1 MRLKR
6 LDFVYYWIS
15 SSYNDSNDSLCSFV
29 SWIFLILLQ
38 FESSWYF
45 CLPFFPSLLVFFGN
59 FRISDVGNFDFFFR
73 CDGRKEKIYI
83 ERERERKESEEM
95 APTRRRWRDRLPP
108 VFSTTYI
115 IDIRQPLVLVQCSPP
130 PSPLIGITYTN
141 LPVPSF
147 RKFLTTVSYGRL
159 YLEQCSWQ
167 MINEKINIF
176 DNPSIYFHF
185 L

>member
-6 LDFVYYWIS
+6 LDFVYYWISS

-45 CLPFFPSLLVFFGN
+45 CLPFFLSLLVFFGN

-83 ERERERKESEEM
+83 YRERERKESEEM

-115 IDIRQPLVLVQCSPP
+115 IDIRLS
-130 PSPLIGITYTN
+130 S
-141 LPVPSF
+141 SSM
-147 RKFLTTVSYGRL
+147 LTTAVSL
-159 YLEQCSWQ
+159 NWHHLHQSTCAVVQ
-167 MINEKINIF
+167 KI
-176 DNPSIYFHF
+176 PHHG
-185 L
+185 

>member
-1 MRLKR
+1 MFTTGFRR
-6 LDFVYYWIS
+6 RRR
-15 SSYNDSNDSLCSFV
+15 NDSNDSLCSFV
-29 SWIFLILLQ
+29 SWIFLILLE
-38 FESSWYF
+38 FKSSWYF
-45 CLPFFPSLLVFFGN
+45 LSPFLFLSP
-59 FRISDVGNFDFFFR
+59 RFFFLEVLGLMMLEILIFFFH
-73 CDGRKEKIYI
+73 CDERKERIYI
-83 ERERERKESEEM
+83 YIERERKESEEM

-115 IDIRQPLVLVQCSPP
+115 IGIRQPLVLVQCSPP

-147 RKFLTTVSYGRL
+147 RKFPTTVSYGRL

-167 MINEKINIF
+167 MINEKPNIF
-176 DNPSIYFHF
+176 DNSSIYFPF